1 MAYLLAM
8 HWACRQG
15 CTSITPSHIMWLRI
29 LGYTGVTAKKE
40 KQANNGKYSDLGSIL
55 DIVVFNITC
64 FLFACE
70 LTLSSHVYSCE
81 QGEEIK
87 PNPYY
92 SQANGSFVREGPA
105 CTHALDG
112 EWCN

>member
-1 MAYLLAM
+1 MARDRAAL
-8 HWACRQG
+8 H
-15 CTSITPSHIMWLRI
+15 SITPSHIMWLRI

-40 KQANNGKYSDLGSIL
+40 KQANKGKYSDVGSIL
-55 DIVVFNITC
+55 AIVVLYIFAYHPTP

-70 LTLSSHVYSCE
+70 LALSSHVYSCE
-81 QGEEIK
+81 QGEDIK

-112 EWCN
+112 EFCN